1 MRSLSDF
8 LEIAAIMSIRITLVV
23 GGAMQR
29 GLAVRSIGDGKEKAP
44 SRKPYGFSQG
54 SSLRAIYDSVATC
67 HMTP

>member
-29 GLAVRSIGDGKEKAP
+29 GLAVRSIGDGKEKLPHESHMASHKGALFVP
-44 SRKPYGFSQG
+44 FMIRWPP
-54 SSLRAIYDSVATC
+54 AT
-67 HMTP
+67 